1 MDGNRHFIH
10 YYIRKKITPE
20 EVLNPFEDQ
29 KDFIFIL
36 PTHYT

>member
-1 MDGNRHFIH
+1 MATGILS
-10 YYIRKKITPE
+10 IITLKKITPE